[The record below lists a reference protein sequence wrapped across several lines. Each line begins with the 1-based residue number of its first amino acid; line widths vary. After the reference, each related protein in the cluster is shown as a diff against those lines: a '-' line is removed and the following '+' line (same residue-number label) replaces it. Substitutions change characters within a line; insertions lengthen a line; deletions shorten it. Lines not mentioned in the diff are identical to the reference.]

1 MIGQQ
6 VCPEVEVLL

>member
-6 VCPEVEVLL
+6 VAILHT